1 MDRVLSQSFEQL
13 AGLKVGVLLGERF
26 CKTHTHVGRWAYH
39 VGIFLMSLPYNASH
53 VLPLRIDRNGESGS
67 EVRLVKVG
75 DM

>member
-1 MDRVLSQSFEQL
+1 MDRVLFQCFEQI
-13 AGLKVGVLLGERF
+13 ADLKVGVLLGERF
-26 CKTHTHVGRWAYH
+26 RETHAHAGRWAYH
-39 VGIFLMSLPYNASH
+39 VGIFLMSLPYNASQ